1 MNDPDAAK
9 DVQADE
15 PPPQPPR
22 PAPGTAGLS
31 QMEQDE
37 LLARRLAEEY
47 ENAGTYE
54 DRTSNRDYRP
64 QRRAQT
70 GLRPD
75 QLHDEREHSFLD
87 DDLPVIRENLRKG
100 FLETQTVVTSWI
112 TSIKKKVDEAFDED
126 EETRQSN
133 LAYGR
138 KPGEPSRRSGD
149 YDRYDADP
157 HVITDDFAGMKLG
170 SDGGMCRSSITRGP
184 SATATLTVMASS
196 NAGQSPIGQSKPVQ
210 AAPSI
215 KIAQTRRSQGRLRRV
230 A

>member
-1 MNDPDAAK
+1 
-9 DVQADE
+9 
-15 PPPQPPR
+15 
-22 PAPGTAGLS
+22 
-31 QMEQDE
+31 MEQDE

-47 ENAGTYE
+47 ENTGTYE
-54 DRTSNRDYRP
+54 ARTSNRDYRP

-75 QLHDEREHSFLD
+75 ELHDDREHSFLD

-100 FLETQTVVTSWI
+100 FIETQNKVNSWI

-138 KPGEPSRRSGD
+138 RPGEPSRRSGD

-157 HVITDDFAGMKLG
+157 QVITDDFAGMKLG
-170 SDGGMCRSSITRGP
+170 SDGSMCPSSIIFNRP
-184 SATATLTVMASS
+184 MEYKLTATTQLPSGTIARWPTQTFTSPLLHPNRLSREMAAGSPSRSRLTARTC
-196 NAGQSPIGQSKPVQ
+196 I
-210 AAPSI
+210 I
-215 KIAQTRRSQGRLRRV
+215 HHRS
-230 A
+230 